1 VKGITGES
9 FIHESLIL
17 PQGIPALCDDSGLR
31 TPILATLPTLDERGV
46 VVRHTGGRDPH
57 RGIQISGAPAG
68 GPQHVG
74 VAPSAPT
81 VAPSVPDVAP
91 APWTRAKGCKQ
102 FLCPRWH
109 RGSEEERQ
117 RQLRHGDGS
126 FVSDPP
132 EASEDCWWSRGG
144 RPPGPGHAEARQSS
158 ATTTIGSAA
167 TATTTTIGPATATTT
182 RG

>member
-31 TPILATLPTLDERGV
+31 TPILATLQPSTREAWWFAIPAVGTPTAGSRSL
-46 VVRHTGGRDPH
+46 VRRLE
-57 RGIQISGAPAG
+57 
-68 GPQHVG
+68 
-74 VAPSAPT
+74 APSMSAWL
-81 VAPSVPDVAP
+81 P
-91 APWTRAKGCKQ
+91 APPPWLPACPTWPPPLGQGQRGCKQ